1 MTERLGPQHKSIP
14 PSAWGTTAEEFL
26 AGEPRLSSISTPVL
40 TLDQRRM
47 DHNVDAMARW
57 VAERGMLLA
66 PHGKTT
72 MAPQL
77 WQRQLDAGA
86 WAITL
91 ATGWQVQLARR
102 FGVTRI
108 LMANPVVS
116 PADLV
121 WIAAEL
127 AADPQFE
134 FYCWADSVATVDQM
148 TRHLDGLDDTARPVN
163 VLVELGAPGGRTGAR
178 DNDEAMRVSEA
189 ILASP
194 HLALAGVGGYEGAL
208 GHDRTP
214 DAVSN
219 VNGYLTRLVD
229 LYRQVAPS
237 AETEP
242 LLTAGGSAYPDLV
255 ADQTAELIRGGGR
268 VVLRS
273 GAYITHDDGFYAGI
287 SPFSDAV
294 DPTNPVHLEAAMHGW
309 ARVTSTPES
318 GLALLDAG
326 KRDLPYDEGLPVV
339 QTPEQAR
346 STASISAMNDQHTF
360 VRGADLNV
368 GDVVRL
374 GLSHP
379 CTAFDKW
386 RLIPVVSDVD
396 DPDPIV
402 VDLIRTYF

>member
-1 MTERLGPQHKSIP
+1 M
-14 PSAWGTTAEEFL
+14 
-26 AGEPRLSSISTPVL
+26 STPVL
-40 TLDQRRM
+40 TLDQRRLG
-47 DHNVDAMARW
+47 HNIDAMAQW
-57 VAERGMLLA
+57 VADRGMLLA

-91 ATGWQVQLARR
+91 ATGWQVQVARR
-102 FGVTRI
+102 LGVKRI
-108 LMANPVVS
+108 LMANPMV
-116 PADLV
+116 AAGDLR
-121 WIAAEL
+121 WLAAEL
-127 AADPQFE
+127 AGDPQFE
-134 FYCWADSVATVDQM
+134 FYCWVDSLAAVEYMAG
-148 TRHLDGLDDTARPVN
+148 HLDELDETARPIN
-163 VLVELGAPGGRTGAR
+163 VMVELGAPGGRTGAR
-178 DNDEAMRVSEA
+178 DIGEALQVARA
-189 ILASP
+189 IVASP

-208 GHDRTP
+208 GHDRHP
-214 DAVSN
+214 EALGR
-219 VNGYLTRLVD
+219 VNDYLASLVD
-229 LYRQVAPS
+229 LHRQVIPL

-255 ADQTAELIRGGGR
+255 ANQVAGLVANGGR

-294 DPTNPVHLEAAMHGW
+294 DPANPVHLESAIHGW
-309 ARVTSTPES
+309 ARVISTPEPD
-318 GLALLDAG
+318 LALLDAG

-339 QTPEQAR
+339 QTPQRAR
-346 STASISAMNDQHTF
+346 STATVTAMNDQHTF
-360 VRGADLNV
+360 VRGAALNV
-368 GDVVRL
+368 GEVVRL

-386 RLIPVVSDVD
+386 RLIPVCSDAD
-396 DPDPIV
+396 EPDPIV

>member
-1 MTERLGPQHKSIP
+1 MTEMLGPQHKSIP
-14 PSAWGTTAEEFL
+14 PSAWGATAEEFL
-26 AGEPRLSSISTPVL
+26 AGKPRLSSMSTPVM
-40 TLDQRRM
+40 TLDQRRL
-47 DHNVDAMARW
+47 DHNIDAMARW

-116 PADLV
+116 EGDLR
-121 WIAAEL
+121 WLAAEL
-127 AADPQFE
+127 AGDPHFE
-134 FYCWADSVATVDQM
+134 FYCWVDSQTGVEQM
-148 TRHLDGLDDTARPVN
+148 TRHLDGLGETARPIN

-178 DNDEAMRVSEA
+178 GNDEALHVARA
-189 ILASP
+189 IVASP

-208 GHDRTP
+208 GHDRQP
-214 DAVSN
+214 EALDR
-219 VNGYLTRLVD
+219 VNDYLASLVD
-229 LYRQVAPS
+229 LHRQVIPM
-237 AETEP
+237 AEAEP

-255 ADQTAELIRGGGR
+255 AKQVAALVADGGR

-273 GAYITHDDGFYAGI
+273 GAYITHDDGLYAGI

-294 DPTNPVHLEAAMHGW
+294 DPANPVHLESAIHGW
-309 ARVTSTPES
+309 ARVISAPEPD
-318 GLALLDAG
+318 LALLDAG

-339 QTPEQAR
+339 QSPQSA
-346 STASISAMNDQHTF
+346 TATVTAMNDQHTF
-360 VRGADLNV
+360 VRGAALNV

-386 RLIPVVSDVD
+386 RLIPVTSGVD
-396 DPDPIV
+396 EPDPIV

>member
-1 MTERLGPQHKSIP
+1 MTETLGPQHKSLP
-14 PSAWGTTAEEFL
+14 PSAWGATTEEFL
-26 AGEPRLSSISTPVL
+26 AGKPRLSSISTPVL

-47 DHNVDAMARW
+47 DHNIDAMARW
-57 VAERGMLLA
+57 VSDRGMLLA

-102 FGVTRI
+102 FGVARI

-116 PADLV
+116 ATDLH
-121 WIAAEL
+121 WLAAEL
-127 AADPQFE
+127 ADDPQFE
-134 FYCWADSVATVDQM
+134 FYCWADSVATVEHM
-148 TRHLDGLDDTARPVN
+148 TRHLAELDETARPIN

-178 DNDEAMRVSEA
+178 DDDEAMRVAEA

-208 GHDRTP
+208 GHDRHR

-229 LYRQVAPS
+229 VYRQVAPS

-255 ADQTAELIRGGGR
+255 ADQTAELIAGGGR

-287 SPFSDAV
+287 SPFSDTVNPA
-294 DPTNPVHLEAAMHGW
+294 NPVHLESAMHGW
-309 ARVTSTPES
+309 ARVTSTPEP
-318 GLALLDAG
+318 GLVLLDAG

-339 QTPEQAR
+339 QTPEHAR

-396 DPDPIV
+396 DPDPLV

>member
-1 MTERLGPQHKSIP
+1 MTEPLGPHHKSIP
-14 PSAWGTTAEEFL
+14 PSAWGATVEEFL
-26 AGEPRLSSISTPVL
+26 AGKPRLSSMSTPVL
-40 TLDQRRM
+40 TLDQRRLG
-47 DHNVDAMARW
+47 HNIDAVAQW
-57 VAERGMLLA
+57 VADRGMLLA

-91 ATGWQVQLARR
+91 ATGWQVQVARR
-102 FGVTRI
+102 LGVKRI
-108 LMANPVVS
+108 LMANPMV
-116 PADLV
+116 AAGDLR
-121 WIAAEL
+121 WLAAEL
-127 AADPQFE
+127 AGDPQFE
-134 FYCWADSVATVDQM
+134 FYCWVDSLAAVEYMAG
-148 TRHLDGLDDTARPVN
+148 HLDELDETARPIN
-163 VLVELGAPGGRTGAR
+163 VMVELGAPGGRTGAR
-178 DNDEAMRVSEA
+178 DIGEALQVARA
-189 ILASP
+189 IVASP

-208 GHDRTP
+208 GHDRHP
-214 DAVSN
+214 EALGR
-219 VNGYLTRLVD
+219 VNDYLASLVD
-229 LYRQVAPS
+229 LHRQVIPL

-255 ADQTAELIRGGGR
+255 ANQVAGLVADGGR

-294 DPTNPVHLEAAMHGW
+294 DPANPVHLESAIHGW
-309 ARVTSTPES
+309 ARVISTPEPD
-318 GLALLDAG
+318 LALLDAG

-339 QTPEQAR
+339 QTPQRAR
-346 STASISAMNDQHTF
+346 STATVTAMNDQHTF
-360 VRGADLNV
+360 VRGAALNV
-368 GDVVRL
+368 GEVVRL

-386 RLIPVVSDVD
+386 RLIPVCSDAD
-396 DPDPIV
+396 EPDPIV

>member
-1 MTERLGPQHKSIP
+1 MTEVLGPQYKSIP
-14 PSAWGTTAEEFL
+14 STAWGSTVAEFL
-26 AGEPRLSSISTPVL
+26 AGAPRLSSISTPVL
-40 TLDQRRM
+40 TLDQRRV
-47 DHNVDAMARW
+47 DHNIDAMARW

-102 FGVTRI
+102 FGIQRI
-108 LMANPVVS
+108 LMANPMVS
-116 PADLV
+116 AADLR
-121 WIAAEL
+121 WLAAEL
-127 AADPQFE
+127 VTDPDFE
-134 FYCWADSVATVDQM
+134 FYCWADSPATVEHM
-148 TRHLDGLDDTARPVN
+148 TRHLDALGASARPIN

-178 DNDEAMRVSEA
+178 DRDDAMRVADA
-189 ILASP
+189 ISASP

-208 GHDRTP
+208 GHDRHEE
-214 DAVSN
+214 AVGH
-219 VNGYLTRLVD
+219 VNNYLAQLVE
-229 LYRQVAPS
+229 LYLQVVPL
-237 AETEP
+237 AEAEP

-255 ADQTAELIRGGGR
+255 AEQTAELAARGGR

-273 GAYITHDDGFYAGI
+273 GAYVTHDDGFYAGI

-294 DPTNPVHLEAAMHGW
+294 NPANPVHLAAAIHGW
-309 ARVTSTPES
+309 ARVTSAPEP

-326 KRDLPYDEGLPVV
+326 KRDLPYDEGLPVL
-339 QTPEQAR
+339 QTPEHAR
-346 STASISAMNDQHTF
+346 SGATVTAMNDQHTF
-360 VRGADLNV
+360 VRGADLSV

-396 DPDPIV
+396 EPDPIV
-402 VDLIRTYF
+402 VDLVHTYF

>member
-1 MTERLGPQHKSIP
+1 MTEPLGPHHKSIP
-14 PSAWGTTAEEFL
+14 PSAWGATVEEFL
-26 AGEPRLSSISTPVL
+26 AGKPRLSSMSTPVL
-40 TLDQRRM
+40 TLDQRRLG
-47 DHNVDAMARW
+47 HNIDAVAQW
-57 VAERGMLLA
+57 VADRGMLLA

-91 ATGWQVQLARR
+91 ATGWQVQVARR
-102 FGVTRI
+102 FGVKRI
-108 LMANPVVS
+108 LMANPMV
-116 PADLV
+116 AAGDLR
-121 WIAAEL
+121 WLAAEL
-127 AADPQFE
+127 ADDPQFE
-134 FYCWADSVATVDQM
+134 FYCWVDSQAAVEHIAG
-148 TRHLDGLDDTARPVN
+148 HLDELDETARPIN
-163 VLVELGAPGGRTGAR
+163 VMVELGAPGGRTGAR
-178 DNDEAMRVSEA
+178 DIGEALQVARA
-189 ILASP
+189 IVASP

-208 GHDRTP
+208 GHDRHP
-214 DAVSN
+214 EALGR
-219 VNGYLTRLVD
+219 VNDYLASLVD
-229 LYRQVAPS
+229 LHRQVIPL

-255 ADQTAELIRGGGR
+255 ANQVAGLVANGGR

-294 DPTNPVHLEAAMHGW
+294 DPANPVHLESAIHGW
-309 ARVTSTPES
+309 ARVISTPEPD
-318 GLALLDAG
+318 LALLDAG

-339 QTPEQAR
+339 QTPQRAR
-346 STASISAMNDQHTF
+346 STATVTAMNDQHTF
-360 VRGADLNV
+360 VRGAALNV
-368 GDVVRL
+368 GEVVRL

-386 RLIPVVSDVD
+386 RLIPVCSDAD
-396 DPDPIV
+396 EPDPIV

>member
-14 PSAWGTTAEEFL
+14 SSAWGATVEEFL

-40 TLDQRRM
+40 TLDQRRL
-47 DHNVDAMARW
+47 DHNIDAMARW
-57 VAERGMLLA
+57 VAERGILLA

-102 FGVTRI
+102 FGVKRI
-108 LMANPVVS
+108 LMANPMVAA
-116 PADLV
+116 ADLQ
-121 WIAAEL
+121 WLAAEL
-127 AADPQFE
+127 AADPHFE
-134 FYCWADSVATVDQM
+134 FYCWADSAATVEHM
-148 TRHLDGLDDTARPVN
+148 TRHLDGLDASARPIN

-178 DNDEAMRVSEA
+178 GHDEAMRVARA
-189 ILASP
+189 IIASP

-208 GHDRTP
+208 GHDRHQ
-214 DAVSN
+214 DAVRN
-219 VNGYLTRLVD
+219 VNDYLAGLVD
-229 LYRQVAPS
+229 LYRQVVPL
-237 AETEP
+237 AEAEP

-255 ADQTAELIRGGGR
+255 AERTAELVAGGGR

-287 SPFSDAV
+287 SPFSDDV
-294 DPTNPVHLEAAMHGW
+294 DAANPVHLAAAIHGW
-309 ARVTSTPES
+309 ARVTSTPEP

-339 QTPEQAR
+339 QTPETAR
-346 STASISAMNDQHTF
+346 AEATVTAMNDQHTF

-396 DPDPIV
+396 ERDPIV
-402 VDLIRTYF
+402 VDLIHTYF